1 MEMVAELSCGRRG
14 WFGKGSGRKSFNGA
28 FTRRRIMVD
37 KKRARKSLRNLLRRK
52 KKDKFDLSRY
62 QFNQETIGYLNYLL
76 SGLERMS

>member
-1 MEMVAELSCGRRG
+1 
-14 WFGKGSGRKSFNGA
+14 
-28 FTRRRIMVD
+28 MVD